1 MTCKWNIAIH
11 KVYAFVKPLYLF
23 KIGNFLFQLLWYAS
37 LKAFGVAFWCHPV
50 IFRFY
55 IIKQTH
61 DISNLACT
69 HTHIYKEQNMCNSHT
84 RWEMQKKMKWQ
95 DEESGGFIK
104 IILQLCEYKKPN
116 RSLSLLMCV
125 LIINLTWHCRHM
137 FVSSWLEFLF

>member
-1 MTCKWNIAIH
+1 MTCKWNSAIH

-50 IFRFY
+50 IFSFY

-69 HTHIYKEQNMCNSHT
+69 HTHTLTKNKICVTVTLDERCKR
-84 RWEMQKKMKWQ
+84 RWNDKMKSQVDLSKLYFSFVNTKNQIDLWV
-95 DEESGGFIK
+95 SWCVYWLSIWHGTAGIC
-104 IILQLCEYKKPN
+104 LCQ
-116 RSLSLLMCV
+116 V
-125 LIINLTWHCRHM
+125 D
-137 FVSSWLEFLF
+137 